1 MAQTPYPHNS
11 SQPYDQQGYGQPP
24 QPYGQQ
30 QPYGQPGYPQPY
42 GQQPYNPN
50 AKSKTAAALLAFFL
64 GGFGAHSF
72 YRGQMKRGAG
82 HLALM
87 VLTVLLF
94 IVGVVM
100 AASHT
105 DAYGQIAG
113 SGTVQVGDAVIMANL
128 VAGANSLWA
137 FVEFIM
143 ILVSKDGSLR

>member
-11 SQPYDQQGYGQPP
+11 SQPYDQQGYGQP
-24 QPYGQQ
+24 Q

-105 DAYGQIAG
+105 DAYGQIAD
-113 SGTVQVGDAVIMANL
+113 SEAVKVGGAVIMAYL

>member
-1 MAQTPYPHNS
+1 MAQPSYPQNS
-11 SQPYDQQGYGQPP
+11 AQPYGQPQ

-30 QPYGQPGYPQPY
+30 GYPPAY

-64 GGFGAHSF
+64 GGVGAHSF

-82 HLALM
+82 HLALV
-87 VLTVLLF
+87 VLTIVL
-94 IVGVVM
+94 IVAAVAM
-100 AASHT
+100 AASHA
-105 DAYGQIAG
+105 DASGQIAD
-113 SGTVQVGDAVIMANL
+113 SDALRAAGVMLMAYLLIAVN
-128 VAGANSLWA
+128 GLWA